1 MHPAFFFDGAK
12 ASAYPSNRQFRKTRS
27 ALRRNHTQRPV
38 AETASPMDSI
48 LYATADNPVPEN
60 HVAGFMEGR
69 GGVKIRYAVFRSK
82 EREARGTVV
91 LLQGRSECIEKYF
104 ETIEDL
110 TARGLWVATFDWRGQ
125 AGSDRLVP
133 GNRAG
138 HIARFAD
145 YEADLSLFLER
156 VVLPDARLPFFIVAH
171 STGALVAL
179 SQAPELE
186 NRIERMVLAAPFVAL
201 GGQSMSQRKIA
212 IIARLAS
219 LTGFGTRTFRKGDPL
234 LEFEGNVVTS
244 DRRRFARNAA
254 IYAEHPELS
263 ISWPSARWLNEML
276 GAMARVTHQDH
287 LTRIRI
293 PTLLLCPT
301 ADPLVPRKAV
311 DDLARIFRAARLI
324 EIDGARHELFQ
335 EADRY
340 RAQALAAI
348 EAFIPGSDAEDT
360 SLGA

>member
-1 MHPAFFFDGAK
+1 
-12 ASAYPSNRQFRKTRS
+12 
-27 ALRRNHTQRPV
+27 
-38 AETASPMDSI
+38 MDSI
-48 LYATADNPVPEN
+48 LHATADNPVPEN
-60 HVAGFMEGR
+60 HFAGFLEGR
-69 GGVKIRYAVFRSK
+69 GGVKIRYAVFRSA
-82 EREARGTVV
+82 EREAKGTVV

-104 ETIEDL
+104 ETINDL
-110 TARGLWVATFDWRGQ
+110 TSRGLWVATFDWRGQ
-125 AGSDRLVP
+125 AGSDRLIA

-138 HIARFAD
+138 HIVRFAD
-145 YEADLSLFLER
+145 YEADLSLFLEKI
-156 VVLPDARLPFFIVAH
+156 VLPDARLPFFVVAH

-219 LTGFGTRTFRKGDPL
+219 LTGLGTRTFRKGDPSL
-234 LEFEGNVVTS
+234 DFARNVVSS
-244 DRRRFARNAA
+244 DARRFARNAA

-263 ISWPSARWLNEML
+263 ISWPSARWLNETL
-276 GAMARVTHQDH
+276 AAMARVTHQDH

-301 ADPLVPRKAV
+301 ADVLVPRKAIG
-311 DDLARIFRAARLI
+311 DLARIFRAARLI

-348 EAFIPGSDAEDT
+348 DAFIPGSDAEET

>member
-1 MHPAFFFDGAK
+1 
-12 ASAYPSNRQFRKTRS
+12 
-27 ALRRNHTQRPV
+27 
-38 AETASPMDSI
+38 MDSI

-60 HVAGFMEGR
+60 HFAGFLEAR

-82 EREARGTVV
+82 EREAKGTVV
-91 LLQGRSECIEKYF
+91 LLQGRSECIEKYY
-104 ETIEDL
+104 ETINDL

-125 AGSDRLVP
+125 GGSDRLIA

-138 HIARFAD
+138 HVARFSD
-145 YEADLSLFLER
+145 YEADLSLFLEKI
-156 VVLPDARLPFFIVAH
+156 VLPDARLPFFLVAH

-186 NRIERMVLAAPFVAL
+186 NRIERMVLAAPFIAL
-201 GGQSMSQRKIA
+201 DGQSMSQRKITV
-212 IIARLAS
+212 IARLAS
-219 LTGFGTRTFRKGDPL
+219 WFGLGKRTFRKGDPAL
-234 LEFEGNVVTS
+234 DFPHNVVTS
-244 DRRRFARNAA
+244 DARRFARNTAV
-254 IYAEHPELS
+254 YDEHPELS
-263 ISWPSARWLNEML
+263 VSWPTARWLNQAL
-276 GAMARVTHQDH
+276 ATMAKVTHQDH

-301 ADPLVPRKAV
+301 ADALVPRKAV
-311 DDLARIFRAARLI
+311 GDLARIFRAARLI

>member
-38 AETASPMDSI
+38 AETASPMDSV

-145 YEADLSLFLER
+145 YEADLSLLLER

-201 GGQSMSQRKIA
+201 GGHSMSQRKIA

>member
-1 MHPAFFFDGAK
+1 
-12 ASAYPSNRQFRKTRS
+12 
-27 ALRRNHTQRPV
+27 
-38 AETASPMDSI
+38 MDSI
-48 LYATADNPVPEN
+48 LHATADNPVPEN
-60 HVAGFMEGR
+60 HFAGFMEGR

-82 EREARGTVV
+82 EREAKGTIV

-104 ETIEDL
+104 ETINDL

-125 AGSDRLVP
+125 GGSDRLIP

-138 HIARFAD
+138 HLARFAD
-145 YEADLSLFLER
+145 YEADLSLFLEKI
-156 VVLPDARLPFFIVAH
+156 VLPDARLPFFIVAH

-201 GGQSMSQRKIA
+201 DGQSMSQRKIT

-219 LTGFGTRTFRKGDPL
+219 LTGLGRRTFRKGEPSPDFPR
-234 LEFEGNVVTS
+234 NVVTS
-244 DRRRFARNAA
+244 DQRRFDRNAA
-254 IYAEHPELS
+254 IVTEHPELS
-263 ISWPSARWLNEML
+263 VSWPTARWLNETLRTME
-276 GAMARVTHQDH
+276 RVTHQDH

-301 ADPLVPRKAV
+301 ADALVPRRV
-311 DDLARIFRAARLI
+311 IGNLARIFRAARLI

-335 EADRY
+335 EADRF

-348 EAFIPGSDAEDT
+348 DAFIPGSDAEDT
-360 SLGA
+360 NLGA